1 MSLNSSRHNE
11 NKVKTDQAKRKRVLI
26 YAEEKL
32 LHFFDEDTIA
42 R

>member
-11 NKVKTDQAKRKRVLI
+11 NKVKTDQSKRKKVLI
-26 YAEEKL
+26 YAEETF

>member
-11 NKVKTDQAKRKRVLI
+11 NKVKTDQSKRKRVLI
-26 YAEEKL
+26 YAEENF